1 MLYIG
6 ESMTILS
13 ELHQDH
19 VNLSK
24 LLVILRLK
32 AQNLREGSQPN
43 FHLIADVIDYI
54 TNYADGYHHPRED
67 ELYKYYMGMSDALD
81 SHLKQGAEE
90 HAALK
95 VATAELREAVDGVL
109 HDTVRPMGDISDLLD
124 GFVSQQLSHLSTEE
138 GMLFPM
144 IEELATDNDWEIIK
158 TMLPNQADP
167 LFGAKQAEK
176 YTDLYRELIVDMNN
190 R

>member
-1 MLYIG
+1 M
-6 ESMTILS
+6 
-13 ELHQDH
+13 
-19 VNLSK
+19 
-24 LLVILRLK
+24 
-32 AQNLREGSQPN
+32 
-43 FHLIADVIDYI
+43 
-54 TNYADGYHHPRED
+54 
-67 ELYKYYMGMSDALD
+67 
-81 SHLKQGAEE
+81 
-90 HAALK
+90 
-95 VATAELREAVDGVL
+95 VDGVL

>member
-1 MLYIG
+1 MVIIILERMSYI
-6 ESMTILS
+6 
-13 ELHQDH
+13 
-19 VNLSK
+19 
-24 LLVILRLK
+24 
-32 AQNLREGSQPN
+32 
-43 FHLIADVIDYI
+43 
-54 TNYADGYHHPRED
+54 
-67 ELYKYYMGMSDALD
+67 
-81 SHLKQGAEE
+81 
-90 HAALK
+90 
-95 VATAELREAVDGVL
+95 
-109 HDTVRPMGDISDLLD
+109 
-124 GFVSQQLSHLSTEE
+124 STTE